1 MHIFPVAVAKSD
13 IVYVADLDGVVKF
26 SMTTEKAEK
35 FVKKGKGEWVS
46 PNLIQAS
53 VPLRRPPHR
62 AMRTDDIIFTDHF
75 SDAKNWKAGVVER
88 ERIFEQNSKNLLKYF
103 LKKQEGINSDSG
115 L

>member
-26 SMTTEKAEK
+26 SMPKEKAEK

-46 PNLIQAS
+46 PNLVQAL
-53 VPLRRPPHR
+53 VRLRAPRR
-62 AMRTDDIIFTDHF
+62 AMKTDDIIFTDHF
-75 SDAKNWKAGVVER
+75 SDSKNWKAGVVER
-88 ERIFEQNSKNLLKYF
+88 ERVSEQNAKNVLKYF
-103 LKKQEGINSDSG
+103 KKRGET